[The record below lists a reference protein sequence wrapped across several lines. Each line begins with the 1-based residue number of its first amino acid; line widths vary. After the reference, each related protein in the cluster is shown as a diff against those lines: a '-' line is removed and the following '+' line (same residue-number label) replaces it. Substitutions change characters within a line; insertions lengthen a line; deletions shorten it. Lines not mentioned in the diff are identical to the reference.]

1 METGGIAVITVMGLS
16 HEMTNVK
23 MGGFDHRREQ
33 QSSGKKG
40 GARHSKLCVMHCIRP
55 VMAKKKHFH

>member
-40 GARHSKLCVMHCIRP
+40 GARHSKLCVMH
-55 VMAKKKHFH
+55 